1 MNLICRIITIKAL
14 YLTFPLILLFSCTK
28 ANVSDTPAD
37 TEYGN
42 LDIHIS
48 GTELATKASGSN
60 NIDSLAVFVYEND
73 MAFSVASGVS
83 TGNENK
89 LVAFKCLKVGSTGA
103 SGVSTSLKVPT
114 GSKKVV
120 VLINPHISLKNP
132 DLKHGLAERFVFY
145 LNREVVNSFTMYGVS
160 EAVNVTTNATT
171 NVNIALQR
179 LVSKIS
185 LTIQVELDSPYTGQ
199 ILSGVT
205 AYMKKAN
212 ARITLNHLQPSFWEV
227 SGRNSSDISS
237 FGDKS
242 AYIDSPF
249 VASIPDGMAYQFGSQ
264 FYTYAHAY
272 FEPMIVIEGKFGMTW
287 GQQIK
292 YYYPITISANPNE
305 HISLKVKITGP
316 GSTTPNNPYLKGA
329 VVTSLT
335 VEPWTDK
342 NTPDINFTE
351 TY

>member
-1 MNLICRIITIKAL
+1 MNLICRIITMKAL

-28 ANVSDTPAD
+28 ANVSDEPASA
-37 TEYGN
+37 EYGN

-120 VLINPHISLKNP
+120 VLINPHIFLTNP

-160 EAVNVTTNATT
+160 EAVNVTPNTTT
-171 NVNIALQR
+171 NVNITLQR

-185 LTIQVELDSPYTGQ
+185 LTDIEVKLDSPYNGQ
-199 ILSGVT
+199 TLTDVKV
-205 AYMKKAN
+205 YLYQAN
-212 ARITLNHLQPSFWEV
+212 ARITLNHLQPSFLEV
-227 SGRNSSDISS
+227 CGWDDSDLLS

-242 AYIDSPF
+242 AFIAYPGSENI
-249 VASIPDGMAYQFGSQ
+249 ADGQNSQ
-264 FYTYAHAY
+264 NSNRSFYTYAHAD
-272 FEPMIVIEGKFGMTW
+272 FNPIILIEG
-287 GQQIK
+287 IINNNI

-305 HISLKVKITGP
+305 HIFLKVKITGP
-316 GSTTPNNPYLKGA
+316 GSDTPDNPYLKGA

-342 NTPDINFTE
+342 NAPDINFTE
-351 TY
+351 KFTY

>member
-1 MNLICRIITIKAL
+1 MNLICRIITMKAL

-28 ANVSDTPAD
+28 ANVSDEPASA
-37 TEYGN
+37 EYGN

-120 VLINPHISLKNP
+120 VLINPHIYLTNP

-160 EAVNVTTNATT
+160 EAVNITPNTTT
-171 NVNIALQR
+171 NVNITLQR

-185 LTIQVELDSPYTGQ
+185 LTDIQVELDSPYNGKT
-199 ILSGVT
+199 LESVF
-205 AYMKKAN
+205 AYLKKAN
-212 ARITLNHLQPSFWEV
+212 ARITLNHLQPSFLKV
-227 SGRNSSDISS
+227 DGSKSSDRTS

-242 AYIDSPF
+242 AFIRYPGYEDI
-249 VASIPDGMAYQFGSQ
+249 ADGQNSQ
-264 FYTYAHAY
+264 NSNRSLYTYAHAD
-272 FEPMIVIEGKFGMTW
+272 FKPILVIKGLFDDMW
-287 GQQIK
+287 
-292 YYYPITISANPNE
+292 YYYPIVINANPNE

-316 GSTTPNNPYLKGA
+316 GSITPDEPYLKGA

-335 VEPWTDK
+335 IEPLTDR
-342 NTPDINFTE
+342 NAPDINFTE
-351 TY
+351 KFTN

>member
-1 MNLICRIITIKAL
+1 MKAL

-73 MAFSVASGVS
+73 IAFSVASGVS

-120 VLINPHISLKNP
+120 VLINPHIYLTNP
-132 DLKHGLAERFVFY
+132 DLKHGLSERFVFY

-160 EAVNVTTNATT
+160 EAVNVTSNTTT

-185 LTIQVELDSPYTGQ
+185 LTDIQVKLDSPYNGKTLINVQ
-199 ILSGVT
+199 VYL
-205 AYMKKAN
+205 KKAN

-227 SGRNSSDISS
+227 SGRNSSDLSS

-242 AYIDSPF
+242 AFIDYPIGQNI
-249 VASIPDGMAYQFGSQ
+249 ADGQNSQ
-264 FYTYAHAY
+264 DSYRFFYTYAHAD
-272 FEPMIVIEGKFGMTW
+272 FNPILVIEGTLNGK
-287 GQQIK
+287 K
-292 YYYPITISANPNE
+292 YYYPINISANPNE

-316 GSTTPNNPYLKGA
+316 GSNSPDSPYLKGA
-329 VVTSLT
+329 VVTSFT
-335 VEPWTDK
+335 VKPWIDS
-342 NTPDINFTE
+342 NAPDINFTE

>member
-1 MNLICRIITIKAL
+1 MNLICRIITMKAL

-28 ANVSDTPAD
+28 ANVSDEPAD

-42 LDIHIS
+42 LDIRIS
-48 GTELATKASGSN
+48 GAELATKASGSN

-83 TGNENK
+83 TGSENK

-120 VLINPHISLKNP
+120 VLINPHIYLTNP

-160 EAVNVTTNATT
+160 EAVNVTTNTTT
-171 NVNIALQR
+171 NVNITLQR

-185 LTIQVELDSPYTGQ
+185 LTDIEVKLDSPYTGQ
-199 ILSGVT
+199 TLTNVKV
-205 AYMKKAN
+205 YLKKAN
-212 ARITLNHLQPSFWEV
+212 SRITLNHLQPSFLKV
-227 SGRNSSDISS
+227 SGSNSSDISS

-242 AYIDSPF
+242 ALIRYPGSENI
-249 VASIPDGMAYQFGSQ
+249 ADGQNSQ
-264 FYTYAHAY
+264 NANRSFYTYGHAD
-272 FEPMIVIEGKFGMTW
+272 FNPMIVIEGTLNSTT
-287 GQQIK
+287 
-292 YYYPITISANPNE
+292 YYYPIAISANPNE

-316 GSTTPNNPYLKGA
+316 GSLFPGEPYLKGA
-329 VVTSLT
+329 VVTSLW
-335 VEPWTDK
+335 VHPWTDK
-342 NTPDINFTE
+342 NAPDINFTE

>member
-1 MNLICRIITIKAL
+1 MNLICRIITMKAL

-73 MAFSVASGVS
+73 IAFSVASGVS

-120 VLINPHISLKNP
+120 VLINPHIYLTNP

-160 EAVNVTTNATT
+160 EAVNVTTNTTT

-185 LTIQVELDSPYTGQ
+185 LTDIEVKLDSPYNGQ
-199 ILSGVT
+199 TLINVK
-205 AYMKKAN
+205 AYLKKAN
-212 ARITLNHLQPSFWEV
+212 SRITLNHLQPSFWEV
-227 SGRNSSDISS
+227 SGSNSSDISS

-242 AYIDSPF
+242 AFIAYPGWENI
-249 VASIPDGMAYQFGSQ
+249 ADGQNSQ
-264 FYTYAHAY
+264 NSNRSFYTYAHAD
-272 FEPMIVIEGKFGMTW
+272 FKPIIVITGIINGFR
-287 GQQIK
+287 
-292 YYYPITISANPNE
+292 YYYPINISANPNE

-316 GSTTPNNPYLKGA
+316 GSSSDEFPYLKGA

-335 VEPWTDK
+335 VNSWKDK
-342 NTPDINFTE
+342 NSPDINFTE

>member
-1 MNLICRIITIKAL
+1 MNMNLICRIITMKAL

-28 ANVSDTPAD
+28 ANVSDEPVSA
-37 TEYGN
+37 EYGN

-73 MAFSVASGVS
+73 IAFSVASGVS
-83 TGNENK
+83 SGSENK
-89 LVAFKCLKVGSTGA
+89 LVAFKCLKVGSTSA

-120 VLINPHISLKNP
+120 VLINPHIYLTNP

-160 EAVNVTTNATT
+160 EAVNVTPNATT
-171 NVNIALQR
+171 NVNITLQR

-185 LTIQVELDSPYTGQ
+185 LTDIQVELDSPYNGYT
-199 ILSGVT
+199 LTDVNV
-205 AYMKKAN
+205 YLKKAN
-212 ARITLNHLQPSFWEV
+212 ARITLNYLQPSFLEV
-227 SGRNSSDISS
+227 SGSNSSDISS

-242 AYIDSPF
+242 TLIRYPGSENIA
-249 VASIPDGMAYQFGSQ
+249 DGQNSTNSNRS
-264 FYTYAHAY
+264 FYTYAHAD
-272 FEPMIVIEGKFGMTW
+272 FKPIIMIEGTINGSR
-287 GQQIK
+287 
-292 YYYPITISANPNE
+292 YYYPINISANPNE

-316 GSTTPNNPYLKGA
+316 GSLFPDEPYLKGA
-329 VVTSLT
+329 VVTSLS
-335 VEPWTDK
+335 VDPWKDK
-342 NTPDINFTE
+342 NAPDINFTE